1 MALIRFSAMPDDNPT
16 DPKLADYDRFLLAR
30 RELEGPADARR
41 EKAGSFPFRPLIS
54 ILMQVDTTRESRLGA
69 SLESVL
75 GQVYDNWELCIVY
88 CGSIGR
94 ATAETLKHCAG
105 ADHRIKVKA
114 VVKDS
119 GAGGST
125 NEAAA
130 MASGDFTGLLDCG
143 DELDA
148 DALYEVAHLLNR
160 KPGTD
165 FVYSDEDRIGEAGV
179 LYDPCFKPDW
189 SPDLLRSCNY
199 IGRFAV
205 IKRCLLYEAGGFRP
219 DYGGAMDYD
228 MVLRTTERALHIEH
242 VPKVLYHRRSLKA
255 SHATAG
261 TGDLESAKKALHD
274 HLERTGLEGDVSDGC
289 LPGSFRV
296 RYRKRGT
303 PAVSIII
310 PTRDQGGALGACINS
325 ITGKSTYYN
334 YEILVV
340 DNGSSREDT
349 FRCFRELEKC
359 GRVRVIRYDRPFNY
373 SALNN
378 YAAARSR
385 GEQLLFLNDDTEV
398 ISAGWIEA
406 LLEFSQRKDV
416 GAAGALLYF
425 PDGSIQHA
433 GVILGMGGVA
443 GHAFRHMPGKEA
455 GYSGRAKLVQN
466 LSAVTA
472 ACLMMRRGV
481 FEETGGFDEGFS
493 HAYNDIDLCM
503 RIRERGYLVVY
514 TPYAELYHH
523 ESLSRGQEDSPARL
537 VRFCKEV
544 RLFCEKWRGLLVKG
558 DPYYNDNLTLLRNDF
573 SIKGIYELFCKD
585 LPVNL
590 LVHPAHEE
598 AEKWWLAAQ
607 EAWKQVGEAGSWAA
621 VLESR
626 LSEAGAEAGR
636 LRLEAAELSRRVEE
650 AGSRLSEAE
659 QKLLESEK
667 NIAAILNSRAYRLG
681 AALARPLRKLR
692 DRK

>member
-1 MALIRFSAMPDDNPT
+1 MAIIRFIAMPNDNPT
-16 DPKLADYDRFLLAR
+16 DPKLTDYDRFLLAV
-30 RELEGPADARR
+30 RELEDPESVLR
-41 EKAGSFPFRPLIS
+41 EKAGSFSFRPVIS
-54 ILMQVDTTRESRLGA
+54 ILMQVDAGRESRLGA
-69 SLESVL
+69 SIESVK
-75 GQVYDNWELCIVY
+75 GQLYDKWELCIVY
-88 CGSIGR
+88 RGSTGGP
-94 ATAETLKHCAG
+94 AAEALRHYAG
-105 ADHRIKVKA
+105 ADHRIKAEA

-119 GAGGST
+119 GAGSGQ
-125 NEAAA
+125 NQALA
-130 MASGDFTGLLDCG
+130 MASGDFAALLDCG

-148 DALYEVAHLLNR
+148 GALYEVAHLLNR

-165 FVYSDEDRIGEAGV
+165 FVYSDEDRISEEGA
-179 LYDPCFKPDW
+179 LYEPCFKPDW

-199 IGRFAV
+199 IGRFTV
-205 IKRCLLYEAGGFRP
+205 IKRCLLDEAGGFRP

-228 MVLRTTERALHIEH
+228 MVLRTSERALQIGH
-242 VPKVLYHRRSLKA
+242 VPKILYHRRSLET
-255 SHATAG
+255 SPATAW
-261 TGDLESAKKALHD
+261 TDDIESAKKALRD
-274 HLERTGLEGDVSDGC
+274 HLERTGLKGDVSDGC
-289 LPGSFRV
+289 FPGSFRV
-296 RYRKRGT
+296 GYKSQGT
-303 PAVSIII
+303 PMVSIII
-310 PTRDQGGALGACINS
+310 PTRDQGGVLGACINS
-325 ITGKSTYYN
+325 ITRKSTYDN

-340 DNGSSREDT
+340 DNGSSLEDT
-349 FRCFRELEKC
+349 FRCFREIEKC
-359 GRVRVIRYDRPFNY
+359 SRVRVIRYDRPFNY

-378 YAAARSR
+378 YAVARSR

-416 GAAGALLYF
+416 GAVGALLYF

-472 ACLMMRRGV
+472 ACLMMKRSV
-481 FEETGGFDEGFS
+481 FGEAGGFDEGFS

-503 RIRERGYLVVY
+503 RIRERGYLIVY

-544 RLFCEKWRGLLVKG
+544 RLFCERWRGLLAKG
-558 DPYYNDNLTLLRNDF
+558 DPYYNDSLTLLRNDF

-585 LPVNL
+585 LPVSL
-590 LVHPAHEE
+590 LVHPVHEE

-607 EAWKQVGEAGSWAA
+607 EAWKQVGEAGSWTA

-626 LSEAGAEAGR
+626 LAEAGAEAGR
-636 LRLEAAELSRRVEE
+636 LRLEAAELSGRVDE
-650 AGSRLSEAE
+650 AVFRLSEME
-659 QKLLESEK
+659 QKLLASEN

-681 AALARPLRKLR
+681 AALARPLRRLR